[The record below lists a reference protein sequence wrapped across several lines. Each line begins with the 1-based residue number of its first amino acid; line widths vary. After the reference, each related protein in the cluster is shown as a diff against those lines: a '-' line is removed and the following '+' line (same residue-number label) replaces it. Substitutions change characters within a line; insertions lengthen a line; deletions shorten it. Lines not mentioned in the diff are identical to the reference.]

1 MTIKASDCIW
11 AKLIFDDR
19 GHAESVLKEI
29 EAEIKGLKRFI
40 EEGWFEDTLTENE
53 MKKELARLEA
63 IEDELVDVLF
73 QDLFDA
79 L

>member
-11 AKLIFDDR
+11 AKVVLDDR
-19 GHAESVLKEI
+19 GQAESILKEV
-29 EAEIKGLKRFI
+29 EAEIKALKRFI
-40 EEGWFEDTLTENE
+40 AEGWFEDAFTENE

-73 QDLFDA
+73 QDMFD
-79 L
+79 LP

>member
-11 AKLIFDDR
+11 AKVVLDDR
-19 GHAESVLKEI
+19 GHAESILKEL
-29 EAEIKGLKRFI
+29 EGEIKGLKRFI

>member
-11 AKLIFDDR
+11 AKVVLDDR
-19 GHAESVLKEI
+19 GQAESILKEV
-29 EAEIKGLKRFI
+29 EAEIKALKRFI
-40 EEGWFEDTLTENE
+40 AEGWFEDAFTENE

-73 QDLFDA
+73 QDMFD
-79 L
+79 LL

>member
-11 AKLIFDDR
+11 AKVVLDDR
-19 GHAESVLKEI
+19 GQAESILKEV
-29 EAEIKGLKRFI
+29 EAEVKALKRFI
-40 EEGWFEDTLTENE
+40 AEGWFEDTFTENE

-73 QDLFDA
+73 QDMFD
-79 L
+79 LL

>member
-11 AKLIFDDR
+11 AKVVLDDR
-19 GHAESVLKEI
+19 GQAESILKEL

-40 EEGWFEDTLTENE
+40 DEGWFEDRFTENK

-63 IEDELVDVLF
+63 IEEELVDVLF
-73 QDLFDA
+73 KDLFG
-79 L
+79 LF